1 MDLKQAQ
8 LDQDGS
14 DLLLLFD
21 AAEMAF
27 SEADFERMKDLSI
40 RDFLNVIQA
49 WVYFDRG
56 EREPQ

>member
-1 MDLKQAQ
+1 
-8 LDQDGS
+8 
-14 DLLLLFD
+14 LLFD

-27 SEADFERMKDLSI
+27 SEKDFERLQDMNI

-56 EREPQ
+56 NL

>member
-1 MDLKQAQ
+1 LKQAQ

-21 AAEMAF
+21 AAEMGF

-56 EREPQ
+56 DREPQ